1 MSTLQ
6 SLRLSGQAVSADA
19 ARLGQSRP
27 LVSTRSRRHLFA
39 TLLYEVSQVLSR
51 RPLGSGATRRS
62 VHPPRDGS
70 GGTAGGRRR
79 LALPARELAPLARP
93 PRLCPFCHDPELG
106 RGGGEKKGRG
116 AWARTSLTGPLGGFL
131 GMWAPVSAFT

>member
-1 MSTLQ
+1 MSTLRA
-6 SLRLSGQAVSADA
+6 LRLSGQAVSADA

-27 LVSTRSRRHLFA
+27 LVSTRSRRYLFA
-39 TLLYEVSQVLSR
+39 ALLYEVSQVLSR

-79 LALPARELAPLARP
+79 PALPARELAPRARP
-93 PRLCPFCHDPELG
+93 PGVCPLCHHPELG
-106 RGGGEKKGRG
+106 RRLWKKRRRR
-116 AWARTSLTGPLGGFL
+116 AWTPTSWTGP
-131 GMWAPVSAFT
+131 